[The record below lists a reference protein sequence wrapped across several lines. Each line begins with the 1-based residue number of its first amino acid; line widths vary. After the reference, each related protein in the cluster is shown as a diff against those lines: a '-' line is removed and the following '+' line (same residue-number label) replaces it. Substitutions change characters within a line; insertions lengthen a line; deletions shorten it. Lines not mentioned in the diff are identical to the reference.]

1 MPKNSISRK
10 VARAAA
16 IGGSRSYKQRSPIGW
31 YSILLLVCVL
41 GVGLIVFSRHE
52 RQVRATAAST
62 TTTTTQANTTPPTL
76 NDHWQEAFSLDVC
89 GQVVNLPR
97 SANMSS
103 GIISDGNGVVDIW
116 PARAGK
122 DATQFEGAK
131 ATLGKFLASE
141 DVSLTTTSLKLP
153 KSVGKLA
160 GTYRNGRK
168 CGTKPGQL
176 GMTIWPTPTSASS
189 FPGVLSGNT
198 VYGNGE
204 LFMLAFLPKGAS
216 VARPPAAPLIAAFL
230 KSQTTTTTV
239 KSSTTTT
246 TTVKSST
253 TTTSTKPGSTATSTT
268 TSPSSTTTTTG

>member
-41 GVGLIVFSRHE
+41 GVALIVFSRHE

-76 NDHWQEAFSLDVC
+76 NDHWQEAFSLDIC

-160 GTYRNGRK
+160 GTYSNGRK
-168 CGTKPGQL
+168 CGTKPASLQL
-176 GMTIWPTPTSASS
+176 VSWQSASS
-189 FPGVLSGNT
+189 TTSFSGQPDPGVT
-198 VYGNGE
+198 YGNGE
-204 LFMLAFLPKGAS
+204 LFMLAFVTKGAS
-216 VARPPAAPLIAAFL
+216 VPKPPAAHLVAAFV
-230 KSQTTTTTV
+230 KSQTTTTT
-239 KSSTTTT
+239 TTTT
-246 TTVKSST
+246 TIKGATTTTLKGATTTTTSRST
-253 TTTSTKPGSTATSTT
+253 TTTSA
-268 TSPSSTTTTTG
+268 SSTTTTTG

>member
-1 MPKNSISRK
+1 VPKNSISRK

-31 YSILLLVCVL
+31 YTILLLVCVV

-76 NDHWQEAFSLDVC
+76 NDHWQEAFSLDIC

-103 GIISDGNGVVDIW
+103 GIVSDGNGVVDIW

-122 DATQFEGAK
+122 DAAQFEGAK

-141 DVSLTTTSLKLP
+141 DVGLTTTSLELP

-168 CGTKPGQL
+168 CGTKPAQL
-176 GMTIWPTPTSASS
+176 AMTIWPTPTSASS

-204 LFMLAFLPKGAS
+204 LFMLGFLPKGAS

-246 TTVKSST
+246 
-253 TTTSTKPGSTATSTT
+253 STKPGSTATSTT